1 MTKSTFGGF
10 VKLTRIMDSLL
21 WIVRHRRA
29 ITSYG
34 KDMKRFQDMIIGKT
48 RSLLLLVLGGVC
60 FLGAGG
66 CGPMRFNQE
75 VAGESVFFGYSAE
88 SRPIEGELF
97 GKGEDVIFILAAI
110 HGNEQAG
117 TRLVAS
123 LSDYLCR
130 HPRLLG
136 GRCVVL
142 MPVANPDGVE
152 RNSRGNSYG
161 VDLNRNFATAN
172 HVQSARHGE
181 EPLSEPETRIIA
193 AVIRQWQPDRILSI
207 HQPLNCLDYDGQ
219 SEALAEHLAGYG
231 PLPLKKL
238 GSLPGSLGSYAAER
252 NIPIITLELP
262 RAADQE
268 DSDALWNTYGGYLRA
283 AITYPDVAE

>member
-1 MTKSTFGGF
+1 MQ
-10 VKLTRIMDSLL
+10 RIP
-21 WIVRHRRA
+21 
-29 ITSYG
+29 
-34 KDMKRFQDMIIGKT
+34 DMIIEKT
-48 RSLLLLVLGGVC
+48 RTCLLLVLGGMC

-66 CGPMRFNQE
+66 CGLMRFNQG

-88 SRPIEGELF
+88 SRPIQGEIFGEGE
-97 GKGEDVIFILAAI
+97 DAIFILAAI

-117 TRLVAS
+117 TRLVES

-130 HPRLLG
+130 HPRLVE

-152 RNSRGNSYG
+152 RNIRGNSYG

-181 EPLSEPETRIIA
+181 EPLSEPESRIIA
-193 AVIRQWQPDRILSI
+193 AVIRQWQPDRILSL

-219 SEALAEHLAGYG
+219 SEVLAEFLAGHG
-231 PLPLKKL
+231 SLPLKKL

-252 NIPIITLELP
+252 NIPIVTLELP

-268 DSDALWNTYGGYLRA
+268 DTNSLWNTYGRYLLA
-283 AITYPDVAE
+283 MITYPDAPE

>member
-1 MTKSTFGGF
+1 MYHFYDK
-10 VKLTRIMDSLL
+10 
-21 WIVRHRRA
+21 A
-29 ITSYG
+29 NG
-34 KDMKRFQDMIIGKT
+34 KA
-48 RSLLLLVLGGVC
+48 RSLVLLVLGGIC
-60 FLGAGG
+60 FLGVGG
-66 CGPMRFNQE
+66 CGGMRFHQE

-97 GKGEDVIFILAAI
+97 GKGDDVIFILAAI

-130 HPRLLG
+130 HPRLLE

-161 VDLNRNFATAN
+161 VDLNRNFATVN
-172 HVQSARHGE
+172 RVNSARTGE
-181 EPLSEPETRIIA
+181 KPLSEPESRIIE

-219 SEALAEHLAGYG
+219 SEALAEHLTGYG

-238 GSLPGSLGSYAAER
+238 GSLPGSLGSYAGVHLDLRLVTYELGRRRAPREKTAEYLA
-252 NIPIITLELP
+252 PHVEALCAAV
-262 RAADQE
+262 RAAA
-268 DSDALWNTYGGYLRA
+268 AL
-283 AITYPDVAE
+283 E